1 MSRNN
6 TLGVIGGVLIALSV
20 FFSGNT
26 ANFDLDRL
34 SGGTTIVLFAAG
46 ILVAVFLLLRNR
58 TWASYAAIAA
68 TTIAIIAIV
77 DGGFALALGFI
88 LLIVGVILALIG
100 TVVGKK

>member
-26 ANFDLDRL
+26 ANFDLDRI
-34 SGGTTIVLFAAG
+34 SGGTTIVLFVAG
-46 ILVAVFLLLRNR
+46 VLVAVFLVMRNR
-58 TWASYAAIAA
+58 GWAGYAAIAA

-77 DGGFALALGFI
+77 DGAAALTLGFV
-88 LLIVGVILALIG
+88 LLIVGVIMALIA
-100 TVVGKK
+100 TVFGKK